1 MEIPR
6 PLKSQQLRNGC
17 REMKMNDENYLASLF
32 LRVGIAFALFYA
44 SVFSF
49 VNPSSWI
56 GFFPSFLTSSIP
68 SEILLP
74 AFSVY
79 EAFLGLWLFSN
90 KKIFYTAILS
100 AATMLGI
107 VIFNLGVMEI
117 VFRDVAI
124 FFMAIALAALTKD

>member
-1 MEIPR
+1 MD
-6 PLKSQQLRNGC
+6 LKN
-17 REMKMNDENYLASLF
+17 KDYLALLF
-32 LRVGIAFALFYA
+32 LRIGIAFALFYA
-44 SVFSF
+44 AVFSF

-56 GFFPSFLTSSIP
+56 GFFPSFLTLAIP

-79 EAFLGLWLFSN
+79 EALLGLWLLSN
-90 KKIFYTAILS
+90 KKIFYAAILS

-124 FFMAIALAALTKD
+124 FFMAIALAALTKNSS